1 MTHFR
6 ARASL
11 LPTQTLQSALDFF
24 SPKAL
29 EGEMQR
35 RGREG
40 GRSGGLTSLTIAGAA
55 RVAPCHGVCTMSS
68 TGFVRLH
75 QSSVMRSLIFS
86 RIPVSKLPIEAHLYH
101 ISKPRRLKRL
111 CLELGRDESTRARN
125 FGEIRGSLT
134 AKSAT
139 TRHPNSR
146 PRRHFMPRC
155 CRMPASAGGATKRE
169 LPSAQLSA
177 PPVARLVDGP
187 ALPAP

>member
-68 TGFVRLH
+68 TGFVRLP

-125 FGEIRGSLT
+125 FGEIRYVSSACNGGNPTLSNQLSHNAQAPAVRKLPRRKQKFRSETPLT
-134 AKSAT
+134 SKNY
-139 TRHPNSR
+139 HPNRS
-146 PRRHFMPRC
+146 
-155 CRMPASAGGATKRE
+155 
-169 LPSAQLSA
+169 
-177 PPVARLVDGP
+177 
-187 ALPAP
+187 